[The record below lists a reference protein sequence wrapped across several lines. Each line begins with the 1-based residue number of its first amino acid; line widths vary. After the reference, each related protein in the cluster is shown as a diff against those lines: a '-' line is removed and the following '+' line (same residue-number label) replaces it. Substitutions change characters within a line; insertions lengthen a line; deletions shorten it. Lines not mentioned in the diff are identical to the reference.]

1 MSPCHASAAPSKA
14 RLNAEIGTALA
25 QERGRMLPT
34 SQTAPVWRTV
44 RLSILSEF
52 YKMNEREGHAMR
64 ETIGA
69 PVSQS
74 LVTRIVSSYVRKNK
88 VAPADIPNLI
98 HAVSQSLLALGKA
111 AEPGQ
116 PRSPAVP
123 IRRSVSANY
132 VVCLEC
138 GWRAKMLRRHLQ
150 VSHGLNP
157 QDYRSR
163 WKLAP
168 DHPLTAPAY
177 SEKRSA
183 LAKQLG
189 FGQKRTGRRG

>member
-1 MSPCHASAAPSKA
+1 MCKLKIGVSTCTACYSCRRASEINMPKEPPSASLDQGLATNNVAA
-14 RLNAEIGTALA
+14 
-25 QERGRMLPT
+25 
-34 SQTAPVWRTV
+34 
-44 RLSILSEF
+44 
-52 YKMNEREGHAMR
+52 
-64 ETIGA
+64 
-69 PVSQS
+69 
-74 LVTRIVSSYVRKNK
+74 YVRRNQIASDQLGTLIATVHQALSGLRKP
-88 VAPADIPNLI
+88 AP
-98 HAVSQSLLALGKA
+98 GT
-111 AEPGQ
+111 ETE
-116 PRSPAVP
+116 RTPAVP